1 MASVVRK
8 QMGDSKMEK
17 KVSFSG
23 VVEVISSRGVSVP
36 AHTEL

>member
-1 MASVVRK
+1 
-8 QMGDSKMEK
+8 MGDSKMEK